1 MNLQLKNIFLVLS
14 LVFLGQF
21 ILSGNLL
28 AKGVVIEPE
37 DPKDKEGV
45 FTSDTVSV
53 FHIAKDV
60 SAIFLNEINGS
71 VYNGNKIDTAILNK
85 IFKANYTSN
94 DGGHAYQDAID
105 EQIKAQK
112 GDFGINVKGDF
123 TENFTPGLSVDE
135 DLTFKRRFYLGLE
148 WDIIKGGL
156 FDASLKVDQLKME
169 AILKEYEMLE
179 ISDKENYRYLFNY
192 INYIFNKQKI
202 DILEERQTLVGK
214 QLKYTKELY
223 HLRYVGWEEVLKY
236 KSKVEDIYHQ
246 IYQYKNFNKHIVAN
260 IPDTL
265 VAQNINTNDLPLF
278 DVNLDSL
285 MKIYYKHHSEDT
297 VTQIKLAIYK
307 NSIKWWRDIS
317 LKPFVRYNM
326 YINEFNALRNYGSA
340 GVGLSIPLRF
350 HNKNKLIRAQEVLY
364 QSEQN
369 KGLEAGDNELVNIY
383 LEFSFKLKQIKDFH
397 YKKIIND
404 ELIRKELVK
413 KEYHD
418 PAFNPVFTLGLI
430 DDKKAIEGEIIDLKK
445 RMYINLVRLAFYLQD
460 RTPTDFI
467 TVLSPSD
474 FSGRYEGS
482 VKTFVNAQDINSH
495 GAVGV
500 VNYLWK
506 NEFTDV
512 LVENE
517 TSALGV
523 ELELMIE
530 KSKLANISYSIVKNI
545 SSEDT
550 LIDIATNI
558 SQVEA
563 WNKDEIIGLHFEL
576 TDYLSNDTINEL
588 SELEISDWVSSAKL
602 EINNSSLRISI
613 GVPPGLSLNLLS
625 ELFNTFDLVFVHDSG
640 LPNLNRV
647 STSYAAEMNL
657 SKDKFVLSLKGAEF
671 ADRIHLENYL
681 ASLYEN
687 IGLHNFSF
695 TSFSDLVNVDY
706 KTYEQG
712 ENPKPTSLIASVQ
725 DQIYTSE
732 ESNKSQYSTIPSST
746 LNDSQPED
754 VSNTSEAL
762 QDVYRIQVAASKKK
776 LSAAFLKRFGDENIR
791 EIKIGMYYKYTI
803 GKYSNENAAE
813 NALEAYRSK
822 SGNAAAFLV
831 TY

>member
-1 MNLQLKNIFLVLS
+1 MNLHLKNISLVL
-14 LVFLGQF
+14 VIIFFGQF
-21 ILSGNLL
+21 VFGGNLL
-28 AKGVVIEPE
+28 AKGYAFEPE
-37 DPKDKEGV
+37 DPKDKEGG

-71 VYNGNKIDTAILNK
+71 VYNGNKVDTAILNR
-85 IFKANYTSN
+85 IFEANYTSN
-94 DGGHAYQDAID
+94 DGGHAYQDAIN

-179 ISDKENYRYLFNY
+179 LSDKDNYRYLFNY
-192 INYIFNKQKI
+192 INYIFNRQKI
-202 DILEERQTLVGK
+202 EILEERQTLVGK

-246 IYQYKNFNKHIVAN
+246 IYQYKNFNKHIVTN

-265 VAQNINTNDLPLF
+265 LAQNINTNDLPLF

-326 YINEFNALRNYGSA
+326 YINEFNAFRNYGSA

-364 QSEQN
+364 QSEEN

-383 LEFSFKLKQIKDFH
+383 SEFSFKLKQIKDFH

-430 DDKKAIEGEIIDLKK
+430 DDKKAIEGEILDLKK
-445 RMYINLVRLAFYLQD
+445 RMYINLVRLAFYLDD

-482 VKTFVNAQDINSH
+482 VKIFVNAQDIKSH
-495 GAVGV
+495 GAIGV

-517 TSALGV
+517 TSVLGD

-530 KSKLANISYSIVKNI
+530 KSKLANISYSIVRNI
-545 SSEDT
+545 SSDDT

-558 SQVEA
+558 AQVEA
-563 WNKDEIIGLHFEL
+563 WNRDEIIGLHFEL
-576 TDYLSNDTINEL
+576 TDYLPNDTINEL
-588 SELEISDWVSSAKL
+588 SEREISDWVSSAKSA
-602 EINNSSLRISI
+602 INNSVLRLSI
-613 GVPPGLSLNLLS
+613 GVPPGLSLNLLN
-625 ELFNTFDLVFVHDSG
+625 ELFNAFDLVFVHDSG

-657 SKDKFVLSLKGAEF
+657 SKDKFVLSLKGVEF

-695 TSFSDLVNVDY
+695 TSFSDLVDVDY
-706 KTYEQG
+706 KTFEQ
-712 ENPKPTSLIASVQ
+712 EINTNPTSLIASVQ
-725 DQIYTSE
+725 NQIYTSE
-732 ESNKSQYSTIPSST
+732 ENNRRPYSTTPSINETKSS
-746 LNDSQPED
+746 NVSHASAVSQ
-754 VSNTSEAL
+754 NT
-762 QDVYRIQVAASKKK
+762 YRIQVAASKKK
-776 LSAAFLKRFGDENIR
+776 LSAAFLKRYGDEDIR
-791 EIKIGMYYKYTI
+791 EIKINKYYKYTI
-803 GKYSNENAAE
+803 GKYSNEKAAE
-813 NALEAYRSK
+813 SALEAYRSK
-822 SGNAAAFLV
+822 HGNTAAFLV